1 MKIVLLED
9 VKSLGK
15 KGEIVEVA
23 EGYARNFI
31 LPKKKGVEATSSNLN
46 TLKLQKANAEKIE
59 KENIEAAKA
68 LAEKLNESSVSL
80 RIKGGEGGRTFG
92 SVTSK
97 EIAAAL
103 KSQLDLDVDKKK
115 IMLSETIKTFGTHEV
130 GIKIY
135 KGINAK
141 LKVKVDEE

>member
-9 VKSLGK
+9 IKSLGK
-15 KGEIVEVA
+15 KGEVVEVA

-31 LPKKKGVEATSSNLN
+31 IPKKKGVEATSHNLN

-59 KENIEAAKA
+59 KENIEAAEN
-68 LAEKLNESSVSL
+68 LAKKLNESSVNL
-80 RIKGGEGGRTFG
+80 KIKGGEGGRTFG

-103 KSQLDLDVDKKK
+103 KSQLNLDVDKKK
-115 IMLSETIKTFGTHEV
+115 IMLGENIKTFGLHEV
-130 GIKIY
+130 DIKIY

>member
-68 LAEKLNESSVSL
+68 LAEKLNESSISL
-80 RIKGGEGGRTFG
+80 KIKGGEGGRTFG

-115 IMLSETIKTFGTHEV
+115 IMLGETIKTFGTHDV
-130 GIKIY
+130 DIIIY

>member
-46 TLKLQKANAEKIE
+46 TLKLQKANAQKIE
-59 KENIEAAKA
+59 NENIEAAKA
-68 LAEKLNESSVSL
+68 LAAKLNETSVSL
-80 RIKGGEGGRTFG
+80 KIKGGEGGRTFG

-103 KSQLDLDVDKKK
+103 KSQHDLDVDKK
-115 IMLSETIKTFGTHEV
+115 IMLGETIKTFGTHEV
-130 GIKIY
+130 DVKIY

>member
-68 LAEKLNESSVSL
+68 LAEKLNKSSVSL

>member
-9 VKSLGK
+9 IKSLGK

-80 RIKGGEGGRTFG
+80 KIKGGEGGRTFG

-130 GIKIY
+130 DIKIY